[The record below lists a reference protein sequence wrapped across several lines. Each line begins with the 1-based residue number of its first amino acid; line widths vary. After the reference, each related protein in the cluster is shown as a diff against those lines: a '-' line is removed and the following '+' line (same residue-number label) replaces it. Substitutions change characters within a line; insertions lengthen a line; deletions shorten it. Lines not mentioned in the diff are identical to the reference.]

1 MGYDLIY
8 RDGLNRFYLS
18 HHKMELKSA
27 FAFGPNVFDG
37 FSLSGTASSSFCEV
51 QREKLFANAEREAEL
66 GSQITT
72 LEADQ
77 QRTVSEME
85 RLTSQHAEREAELGS
100 QIATLEADQQRTVS
114 EMERLT
120 SQHAE
125 REAELGSQIVA
136 NLQEITRLHDVI
148 FRQSKWGEASVRHV
162 NELTHEISSLR
173 NSTSWRLTRPLRGI
187 GSVVKGGILL
197 VRRIPGV
204 IVRRTARVCR
214 RRAPRLYFK
223 LATTRSV
230 RQLYEPFAGRGS
242 LTPYPPPVA
251 MPVLVTTVVST
262 QQFVESDANIA
273 ELGIE
278 SITLSPEQTLSLN
291 RIEVHSSSVEF
302 ALLAA
307 LSKAPQGRRIY
318 A

>member
-51 QREKLFANAEREAEL
+51 QREKLFAQAA
-66 GSQITT
+66 
-72 LEADQ
+72 
-77 QRTVSEME
+77 
-85 RLTSQHAEREAELGS
+85 REAELGS
-100 QIATLEADQQRTVS
+100 QIAT
-114 EMERLT
+114 
-120 SQHAE
+120 
-125 REAELGSQIVA
+125 

-148 FRQSKWGEASVRHV
+148 FQQSKWGEASVRHV
-162 NELTHEISSLR
+162 NALTHEIYSLR

-187 GSVVKGGILL
+187 ESVVKGGILL
-197 VRRIPGV
+197 IGRIPGV
-204 IVRRTARVCR
+204 VVRRTARVCR
-214 RRAPRLYFK
+214 SRAPRLYFK

-230 RQLYEPFAGRGS
+230 RQLYEPFAGRES
-242 LTPYPPPVA
+242 LAPYLPAVA
-251 MPVLVTTVVST
+251 MLPLVDDVVSV
-262 QQFVESDANIA
+262 QQFVQPDANVA
-273 ELGIE
+273 ELRVE
-278 SITLSPEQTLSLN
+278 SVDLSPEQTLSLN
-291 RIEVHSSSVEF
+291 RIEVHSGSVEL